1 MSTNHTGRKG
11 KDSGLEINMIALSC
25 GRKVKENNKAKS
37 FSNFTLNNYK
47 IFLFLVLIELF

>member
-25 GRKVKENNKAKS
+25 GRKVKENNKEKVFPTLHS
-37 FSNFTLNNYK
+37 TITKYFNFQS
-47 IFLFLVLIELF
+47 